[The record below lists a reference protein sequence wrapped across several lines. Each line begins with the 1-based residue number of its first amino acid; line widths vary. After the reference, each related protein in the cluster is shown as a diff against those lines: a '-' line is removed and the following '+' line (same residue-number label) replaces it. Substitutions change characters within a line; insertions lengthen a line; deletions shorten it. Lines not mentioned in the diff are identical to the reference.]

1 MTSKFTKMTRS
12 EYRWKILIPT
22 SYGNGLDGSPTLKGE
37 WIISKRECYK
47 DFLKKNSEIDGDRE
61 AYLYKRMILPDHFLI
76 FGKSKYHEY
85 KYKIKASFHREED
98 LWTLYESKWDRKLK
112 QTLSD
117 LKTLRKRG
125 YDYVCC
131 CEPIEYLYMRRP
143 FPIENLP
150 PFETEMHYPHDMMMK
165 MMMKNLVKREERWIK
180 KPRNPWN
187 LMKMGIATRCPTSKT
202 IDICGIFF

>member
-12 EYRWKILIPT
+12 EYRWKILLPP
-22 SYGNGLDGSPTLKGE
+22 YYENGLDGSPTLKGE
-37 WIISKRECYK
+37 WIRSKRECYK

-76 FGKSKYHEY
+76 FGKSKYHDY

-98 LWTLYESKWDRKLK
+98 LWTMYESKWDRKLK

-143 FPIENLP
+143 FPMENLP
-150 PFETEMHYPHDMMMK
+150 PFETEIHYPDDNDDDDGKPSEKRRK
-165 MMMKNLVKREERWIK
+165 MDKETKEPMEFDENGNSDTVPLLKDN
-180 KPRNPWN
+180 
-187 LMKMGIATRCPTSKT
+187 
-202 IDICGIFF
+202 

>member
-1 MTSKFTKMTRS
+1 MTRS
-12 EYRWKILIPT
+12 EYRWKILLPP
-22 SYGNGLDGSPTLKGE
+22 YYENGLDGSPTLKGE
-37 WIISKRECYK
+37 WISSKRECYK
-47 DFLKKNSEIDGDRE
+47 DFLKKNSEVDGNRE
-61 AYLYKRMILPDHFLI
+61 TYLYKRMILPEHFLI

-98 LWTLYESKWDRKLK
+98 LWTMYESKWDRKLK

-150 PFETEMHYPHDMMMK
+150 PFETEIHYPEDNDDDDGKPSEKRRKMDKETKEPMK
-165 MMMKNLVKREERWIK
+165 FDENENSDTVPLLKDN
-180 KPRNPWN
+180 
-187 LMKMGIATRCPTSKT
+187 
-202 IDICGIFF
+202 

>member
-12 EYRWKILIPT
+12 EYRWKILLPP
-22 SYGNGLDGSPTLKGE
+22 YYENGLDGSPTLKGE
-37 WIISKRECYK
+37 WISSKRECYK

-98 LWTLYESKWDRKLK
+98 LWTMYESKWDRKLK

-150 PFETEMHYPHDMMMK
+150 PFETEIHYPEDNDDDDGKPSEKRRK
-165 MMMKNLVKREERWIK
+165 MDKETKEPMEFDENENSDTVPLLKDN
-180 KPRNPWN
+180 
-187 LMKMGIATRCPTSKT
+187 
-202 IDICGIFF
+202 

>member
-1 MTSKFTKMTRS
+1 MTSKFTKRTRS
-12 EYRWKILIPT
+12 EYRWKILLPP
-22 SYGNGLDGSPTLKGE
+22 YYENGLDGSPTLKEE
-37 WIISKRECYK
+37 WIRSKRECYK
-47 DFLKKNSEIDGDRE
+47 DFLKKKSEIDGDRE

-98 LWTLYESKWDRKLK
+98 LWTMYESKWDRKLK

-150 PFETEMHYPHDMMMK
+150 PFETEIHYSEDNDDDDDGKPSEKRRK
-165 MMMKNLVKREERWIK
+165 MDKETKEPMEFDENGNSDTVPLLKDN
-180 KPRNPWN
+180 
-187 LMKMGIATRCPTSKT
+187 
-202 IDICGIFF
+202 

>member
-1 MTSKFTKMTRS
+1 MTRS
-12 EYRWKILIPT
+12 EYCWKILLPP
-22 SYGNGLDGSPTLKGE
+22 YYENGLDGSPTLKGE
-37 WIISKRECYK
+37 WISSKRECYK

-98 LWTLYESKWDRKLK
+98 LWTMYESKWDRKLK

-143 FPIENLP
+143 F
-150 PFETEMHYPHDMMMK
+150 
-165 MMMKNLVKREERWIK
+165 LVKREERWIK

-187 LMKMGIATRCPTSKT
+187 LMKMGIATRCPSSKT

>member
-1 MTSKFTKMTRS
+1 MTRS
-12 EYRWKILIPT
+12 EYRWKILLPP
-22 SYGNGLDGSPTLKGE
+22 YYENGLDGSPTLKGE

-98 LWTLYESKWDRKLK
+98 LWTMYESKWDRKLK

-150 PFETEMHYPHDMMMK
+150 PFETEIHYPEDNDDDDDDDGKPSEKRRK
-165 MMMKNLVKREERWIK
+165 MDKETKEPMEFDEN
-180 KPRNPWN
+180 WN
-187 LMKMGIATRCPTSKT
+187 SDTVSLLK
-202 IDICGIFF
+202 DN

>member
-1 MTSKFTKMTRS
+1 MTRS
-12 EYRWKILIPT
+12 EYRWKILLPP
-22 SYGNGLDGSPTLKGE
+22 YYENGLDGSPTLKGE
-37 WIISKRECYK
+37 WIRSKRECYK
-47 DFLKKNSEIDGDRE
+47 DFLKKNSEIDGNRE

-76 FGKSKYHEY
+76 FGKSKYHDY

-98 LWTLYESKWDRKLK
+98 LWTMYESKWDRKLK

-143 FPIENLP
+143 FPMENLP
-150 PFETEMHYPHDMMMK
+150 PFETEIHYPDDNDDDDGKPSEKRRK
-165 MMMKNLVKREERWIK
+165 MDKETKEPMEFDENGNSDTVPLLKDN
-180 KPRNPWN
+180 
-187 LMKMGIATRCPTSKT
+187 
-202 IDICGIFF
+202 

>member
-1 MTSKFTKMTRS
+1 MTRS
-12 EYRWKILIPT
+12 EYRWKILLPP
-22 SYGNGLDGSPTLKGE
+22 YYENGLDGSPTLKGE
-37 WIISKRECYK
+37 WISSKRECYK

-98 LWTLYESKWDRKLK
+98 LWTMYESKWDRKLK

-150 PFETEMHYPHDMMMK
+150 PFETEIHYPDDNDDDDGK
-165 MMMKNLVKREERWIK
+165 PSEKRREMDKETK
-180 KPRNPWN
+180 EPMEFDENGNSDTVPLLKDN
-187 LMKMGIATRCPTSKT
+187 
-202 IDICGIFF
+202 

>member
-1 MTSKFTKMTRS
+1 MTRS
-12 EYRWKILIPT
+12 EYRWKILLLP
-22 SYGNGLDGSPTLKGE
+22 YYENALDGSPTLKGE

-98 LWTLYESKWDRKLK
+98 LWTMYESKWDRKLK

-125 YDYVCC
+125 YDYVYC

-150 PFETEMHYPHDMMMK
+150 PFETEIHYLDDNDDDDGEPSEKRRKMDKETKEPMEFYENGNSDMVPLLK
-165 MMMKNLVKREERWIK
+165 DN
-180 KPRNPWN
+180 
-187 LMKMGIATRCPTSKT
+187 
-202 IDICGIFF
+202 

>member
-12 EYRWKILIPT
+12 EYRWKILLPP
-22 SYGNGLDGSPTLKGE
+22 YYENGLDGSPTLKGE
-37 WIISKRECYK
+37 WISSKRECYK

-61 AYLYKRMILPDHFLI
+61 AYLYKREILPDHFLI

-98 LWTLYESKWDRKLK
+98 LWTMYESKWDRKLK

-125 YDYVCC
+125 FDYVCC

-150 PFETEMHYPHDMMMK
+150 PFETEIHYPEDNDDDDGKPSEKRRK
-165 MMMKNLVKREERWIK
+165 MDKETKEPMEYDENENSDTVPLLKDN
-180 KPRNPWN
+180 
-187 LMKMGIATRCPTSKT
+187 
-202 IDICGIFF
+202 

>member
-1 MTSKFTKMTRS
+1 MTRS
-12 EYRWKILIPT
+12 EYRWKILLPP
-22 SYGNGLDGSPTLKGE
+22 YYENGLDGSPTLKGE
-37 WIISKRECYK
+37 WISSKRECYK

-98 LWTLYESKWDRKLK
+98 LWTMDESKWDRKLK

-150 PFETEMHYPHDMMMK
+150 PFETEIHYPDDNDDDDGKPSEKRRK
-165 MMMKNLVKREERWIK
+165 MDKEIK
-180 KPRNPWN
+180 EPMEFDENGNSDTVPLLKDN
-187 LMKMGIATRCPTSKT
+187 
-202 IDICGIFF
+202 

>member
-1 MTSKFTKMTRS
+1 MTRS
-12 EYRWKILIPT
+12 EYRWKILLPP
-22 SYGNGLDGSPTLKGE
+22 YYENGLDGSPTLKGE
-37 WIISKRECYK
+37 WISSKRECYK

-98 LWTLYESKWDRKLK
+98 LWTMYESKWDRKLK

-150 PFETEMHYPHDMMMK
+150 PFETEIHYPDDNDDDDGKPSEKRRK
-165 MMMKNLVKREERWIK
+165 MDKETKEPMEFDENGNSDTVPLLKDN
-180 KPRNPWN
+180 
-187 LMKMGIATRCPTSKT
+187 
-202 IDICGIFF
+202 

>member
-12 EYRWKILIPT
+12 EYRWKILLPP
-22 SYGNGLDGSPTLKGE
+22 YYENGLDGSPTLKGE
-37 WIISKRECYK
+37 WISSKRECYK

-98 LWTLYESKWDRKLK
+98 LWTMYESKWDRKLK

-150 PFETEMHYPHDMMMK
+150 PFETEIHYPEDNDDDDDGKPSEKRRK
-165 MMMKNLVKREERWIK
+165 MDKETKEPMEFYENENSDTVPLLKDN
-180 KPRNPWN
+180 
-187 LMKMGIATRCPTSKT
+187 
-202 IDICGIFF
+202 

>member
-1 MTSKFTKMTRS
+1 MTRS
-12 EYRWKILIPT
+12 EYRWKILLPP
-22 SYGNGLDGSPTLKGE
+22 YYENGLDGSPTLKGE
-37 WIISKRECYK
+37 WISSKRECYK

-98 LWTLYESKWDRKLK
+98 LWTMYESKWDRKLK

-150 PFETEMHYPHDMMMK
+150 PFETEIHYPEDNDDDDGKPSEKRRK
-165 MMMKNLVKREERWIK
+165 MDKETKEPMEFDENENSDTVPLLKDN
-180 KPRNPWN
+180 
-187 LMKMGIATRCPTSKT
+187 
-202 IDICGIFF
+202 

>member
-12 EYRWKILIPT
+12 EYRWKILLPP
-22 SYGNGLDGSPTLKGE
+22 YYENGLDGSPTLKGE
-37 WIISKRECYK
+37 WISSKRECYK

-98 LWTLYESKWDRKLK
+98 LWTMYESKWDRKLK

-150 PFETEMHYPHDMMMK
+150 PFETEIHYPDDNDDDDGK
-165 MMMKNLVKREERWIK
+165 PSEKRR
-180 KPRNPWN
+180 
-187 LMKMGIATRCPTSKT
+187 KMGKETKEPMEFDENGNSDTVPLLK
-202 IDICGIFF
+202 DN

>member
-12 EYRWKILIPT
+12 EYRWKILLPP
-22 SYGNGLDGSPTLKGE
+22 YYENGLDGSPTLKGE
-37 WIISKRECYK
+37 WIRSKRECYK

-98 LWTLYESKWDRKLK
+98 LWTMYESKWDRKLK

-143 FPIENLP
+143 FPMENLP
-150 PFETEMHYPHDMMMK
+150 PFETEIHYPDDNDDDDGKPSEKRRK
-165 MMMKNLVKREERWIK
+165 MDKETKEPMEFDENGNSDTVPLLKDN
-180 KPRNPWN
+180 
-187 LMKMGIATRCPTSKT
+187 
-202 IDICGIFF
+202 

>member
-1 MTSKFTKMTRS
+1 MTRS
-12 EYRWKILIPT
+12 EYRWKILLPP
-22 SYGNGLDGSPTLKGE
+22 YYENGLDGSPTLKGE
-37 WIISKRECYK
+37 WIRSKRECYK

-98 LWTLYESKWDRKLK
+98 LWTMYESKWDRKLK

-143 FPIENLP
+143 FPMENLP
-150 PFETEMHYPHDMMMK
+150 PFETEIHYPDDNDDDDGKPSEKRRK
-165 MMMKNLVKREERWIK
+165 MDKETKEPMEFDENGNSDTVPLLKDN
-180 KPRNPWN
+180 
-187 LMKMGIATRCPTSKT
+187 
-202 IDICGIFF
+202 

>member
-1 MTSKFTKMTRS
+1 MTRS
-12 EYRWKILIPT
+12 EYRWKILLPP
-22 SYGNGLDGSPTLKGE
+22 YYENGLDGSPTLKGE
-37 WIISKRECYK
+37 WISSKRECYK

-98 LWTLYESKWDRKLK
+98 LWTMYESKWDRKLK

-150 PFETEMHYPHDMMMK
+150 PFETEIHYPEDYDDDDGKPSEKRRK
-165 MMMKNLVKREERWIK
+165 MDKETKEPMEFDENENSDTVPLLKDN
-180 KPRNPWN
+180 
-187 LMKMGIATRCPTSKT
+187 
-202 IDICGIFF
+202 

>member
-1 MTSKFTKMTRS
+1 MTRS
-12 EYRWKILIPT
+12 EYRSKILLPP
-22 SYGNGLDGSPTLKGE
+22 YYENGLDGSPTLKGE
-37 WIISKRECYK
+37 WISSKRECYK
-47 DFLKKNSEIDGDRE
+47 DFLKKKSEIDGDRE

-76 FGKSKYHEY
+76 VGKSKYHEY

-98 LWTLYESKWDRKLK
+98 LWTMYESKWDRKLK

-150 PFETEMHYPHDMMMK
+150 PFETEIHYPEDYDDDDGK
-165 MMMKNLVKREERWIK
+165 PSEKRTKEPMEFDENENSDTVPLLK
-180 KPRNPWN
+180 DN
-187 LMKMGIATRCPTSKT
+187 
-202 IDICGIFF
+202 

>member
-1 MTSKFTKMTRS
+1 MTRS
-12 EYRWKILIPT
+12 EYRWKILLPP
-22 SYGNGLDGSPTLKGE
+22 YYENGLDGSPTLKGE
-37 WIISKRECYK
+37 WIRSKRACYK

-98 LWTLYESKWDRKLK
+98 LWTMYESKWDRKLK

-131 CEPIEYLYMRRP
+131 CEPIEYLYMRRL
-143 FPIENLP
+143 FPMENLP
-150 PFETEMHYPHDMMMK
+150 PFETEIHYPDDNDDDDGKPSEKRRK
-165 MMMKNLVKREERWIK
+165 MDKETKEPMEFDENGNSDTVPLLKDN
-180 KPRNPWN
+180 
-187 LMKMGIATRCPTSKT
+187 
-202 IDICGIFF
+202 

>member
-12 EYRWKILIPT
+12 EYRWKILLPP
-22 SYGNGLDGSPTLKGE
+22 YYENGLDGSPTLKGE
-37 WIISKRECYK
+37 WISSKRECYK
-47 DFLKKNSEIDGDRE
+47 DFLKKNSEIDGDKE

-98 LWTLYESKWDRKLK
+98 LWTMYESKWDRKLK

-150 PFETEMHYPHDMMMK
+150 PFETEIHYPEDNDDDDDGKPSEKRRK
-165 MMMKNLVKREERWIK
+165 MDKETKEPMEFDENGNSDTVPLLKDN
-180 KPRNPWN
+180 
-187 LMKMGIATRCPTSKT
+187 
-202 IDICGIFF
+202 

>member
-1 MTSKFTKMTRS
+1 MTRS
-12 EYRWKILIPT
+12 EYRWKILLPP
-22 SYGNGLDGSPTLKGE
+22 YYENGLDGSPTLKGE
-37 WIISKRECYK
+37 WISSKRECYK

-98 LWTLYESKWDRKLK
+98 LWTMYESKWDRKLK

-143 FPIENLP
+143 FPMENLP
-150 PFETEMHYPHDMMMK
+150 PFETEIHYPEDNDDDDGKPSEKRRK
-165 MMMKNLVKREERWIK
+165 MDKETKEPMEFDEN
-180 KPRNPWN
+180 
-187 LMKMGIATRCPTSKT
+187 GISDTVLLLK
-202 IDICGIFF
+202 DN

>member
-1 MTSKFTKMTRS
+1 MTRS
-12 EYRWKILIPT
+12 EYRWKILLPP
-22 SYGNGLDGSPTLKGE
+22 YYENELDGSPTLKGE
-37 WIISKRECYK
+37 WISSKRECYK

-98 LWTLYESKWDRKLK
+98 LWTMYESKWDRKLK

-150 PFETEMHYPHDMMMK
+150 PFETEIHYPEDNDDDDDGKPSEKRRK
-165 MMMKNLVKREERWIK
+165 MDKETKEPMEFDENGNSDTVPLLKDN
-180 KPRNPWN
+180 
-187 LMKMGIATRCPTSKT
+187 
-202 IDICGIFF
+202 

>member
-1 MTSKFTKMTRS
+1 MTRS
-12 EYRWKILIPT
+12 EYRWKILLPP
-22 SYGNGLDGSPTLKGE
+22 YYENGLDGSPTLKGE
-37 WIISKRECYK
+37 WIRSKRECYK

-61 AYLYKRMILPDHFLI
+61 ADLYKRMILPDHFLI

-98 LWTLYESKWDRKLK
+98 LWTMYESKWDRKLK

-143 FPIENLP
+143 FPMENLP
-150 PFETEMHYPHDMMMK
+150 PFETEIHYPDDNDDDDGKPSEKRRK
-165 MMMKNLVKREERWIK
+165 MDKETKEPMEFDENGNSDTVPLLKDN
-180 KPRNPWN
+180 
-187 LMKMGIATRCPTSKT
+187 
-202 IDICGIFF
+202 

>member
-1 MTSKFTKMTRS
+1 MTRS
-12 EYRWKILIPT
+12 EYRWKILLPP
-22 SYGNGLDGSPTLKGE
+22 YYENGLDGSPTLKGE
-37 WIISKRECYK
+37 WISSKRECYK
-47 DFLKKNSEIDGDRE
+47 DFLKKNSDIDGDRE

-98 LWTLYESKWDRKLK
+98 LWTMYESKWDRKLK

-131 CEPIEYLYMRRP
+131 CEPIEYLYMRRVRP

-150 PFETEMHYPHDMMMK
+150 PFETEIHYPDDNDDDDGKPSEKRRK
-165 MMMKNLVKREERWIK
+165 MDKEAKEPMEFDENGNSDTVPLLKDN
-180 KPRNPWN
+180 
-187 LMKMGIATRCPTSKT
+187 
-202 IDICGIFF
+202 

>member
-12 EYRWKILIPT
+12 EYRWKILLPP
-22 SYGNGLDGSPTLKGE
+22 YYENELDGSPTLKGE
-37 WIISKRECYK
+37 WIISKRECYT

-61 AYLYKRMILPDHFLI
+61 AYFYKRMILPDHFLI

-98 LWTLYESKWDRKLK
+98 LWTMYESKWGRKLK

-150 PFETEMHYPHDMMMK
+150 PFETEIHYLDDNDDDDGKPNEKRRK
-165 MMMKNLVKREERWIK
+165 MDKETKEPMEFDENGNSDTVPLLKD
-180 KPRNPWN
+180 
-187 LMKMGIATRCPTSKT
+187 S
-202 IDICGIFF
+202 

>member
-1 MTSKFTKMTRS
+1 MTRS
-12 EYRWKILIPT
+12 EYRWKILLPP
-22 SYGNGLDGSPTLKGE
+22 YYENGLDGSPTLKGE
-37 WIISKRECYK
+37 WISSKRECYK

-98 LWTLYESKWDRKLK
+98 LWTMYESKGDRKLK

-150 PFETEMHYPHDMMMK
+150 PFETEIHYPEDNEDDDGKPSEKRRK
-165 MMMKNLVKREERWIK
+165 MDKETKEPMEFDENGNSDTVPLLKDN
-180 KPRNPWN
+180 
-187 LMKMGIATRCPTSKT
+187 
-202 IDICGIFF
+202 

>member
-1 MTSKFTKMTRS
+1 MTSNFTKMTRS
-12 EYRWKILIPT
+12 EYRWKILLPP
-22 SYGNGLDGSPTLKGE
+22 YYENGLDGSPTLKGE
-37 WIISKRECYK
+37 WISSKRECYK

-98 LWTLYESKWDRKLK
+98 LWTMYESKWDRKLK

-150 PFETEMHYPHDMMMK
+150 PFETEIHYPEENDDDDGKPSEKRRK
-165 MMMKNLVKREERWIK
+165 MDKETKEPMEFDEN
-180 KPRNPWN
+180 
-187 LMKMGIATRCPTSKT
+187 GISDTVLLLK
-202 IDICGIFF
+202 DN

>member
-12 EYRWKILIPT
+12 EYRWKILLPP
-22 SYGNGLDGSPTLKGE
+22 YYENGLDGSPTLKGE
-37 WIISKRECYK
+37 WIRSKRECYK

-61 AYLYKRMILPDHFLI
+61 AYLYKRKILPDHFLI
-76 FGKSKYHEY
+76 FGKSKYHDY

-98 LWTLYESKWDRKLK
+98 LWTMYESKWDRKLK

-143 FPIENLP
+143 FPMENLP
-150 PFETEMHYPHDMMMK
+150 PFETEIHYPDDNDDDDGKPSEKRRK
-165 MMMKNLVKREERWIK
+165 MDKETKEPMEFDENGNSDTVPLLKDN
-180 KPRNPWN
+180 
-187 LMKMGIATRCPTSKT
+187 
-202 IDICGIFF
+202 

>member
-1 MTSKFTKMTRS
+1 MTRS
-12 EYRWKILIPT
+12 EYRWKILLPP
-22 SYGNGLDGSPTLKGE
+22 YYENGLDGSPTLKGE
-37 WIISKRECYK
+37 CISSKRECYK

-76 FGKSKYHEY
+76 FGKSKYHDY

-98 LWTLYESKWDRKLK
+98 LWTMYESKWDRKLK

-143 FPIENLP
+143 FPMENLP
-150 PFETEMHYPHDMMMK
+150 PFETEIHYPEDNDDDDGKPSEKRRK
-165 MMMKNLVKREERWIK
+165 MDKETKEPMEFDENENSDTVPLLKDN
-180 KPRNPWN
+180 
-187 LMKMGIATRCPTSKT
+187 
-202 IDICGIFF
+202 

>member
-1 MTSKFTKMTRS
+1 MTRS
-12 EYRWKILIPT
+12 EYRWKILLPP
-22 SYGNGLDGSPTLKGE
+22 YYENGLDGSPTLKGE
-37 WIISKRECYK
+37 WISSKRECYK

-150 PFETEMHYPHDMMMK
+150 PFETEIHYPDDNDDDDGKPSEKRRK
-165 MMMKNLVKREERWIK
+165 MDKEIK
-180 KPRNPWN
+180 EPMEFDENGNSDTVPLLKDN
-187 LMKMGIATRCPTSKT
+187 
-202 IDICGIFF
+202 

>member
-1 MTSKFTKMTRS
+1 MTRS
-12 EYRWKILIPT
+12 EYRWKILLPP
-22 SYGNGLDGSPTLKGE
+22 YYENGLDGSPTLKGE
-37 WIISKRECYK
+37 WISSKRECYK

-98 LWTLYESKWDRKLK
+98 LWTMYESKWDRKLK

-150 PFETEMHYPHDMMMK
+150 PFETEIHYPEDNDDDDDGKPSEKRRK
-165 MMMKNLVKREERWIK
+165 MDKETKEPMEFDENGNSDTVPLLKDN
-180 KPRNPWN
+180 
-187 LMKMGIATRCPTSKT
+187 
-202 IDICGIFF
+202 